1 MDDKNV
7 QLSQHNFYLLGYLT
21 IAVLW
26 SMLQFIAVFV
36 GILWLTLNLSNLPTL
51 SYNSAIVSN
60 KIITKHDLNEEL
72 FVELD
77 KPWEKL
83 PTRFMPGVKCGTN
96 NYIWKREV

>member
-83 PTRFMPGVKCGTN
+83 PTRFGSPSTSV
-96 NYIWKREV
+96 IV